1 MCEWR
6 ENLEPFLNS
15 PILHIGVGGGKS
27 DSLETVIMDT
37 DHVRCTSFQILP
49 AISFVLFNMIL
60 CFQLSLMKINQT
72 RVYQSFCHFYVF
84 SKLSQLGLPKRK
96 KKKRPNEKAAVKNI
110 SPYTLEMRVCMYIL
124 FLEVCLLNCSLLRDK
139 GWFQ

>member
-49 AISFVLFNMIL
+49 AISFVLFNVIL

-96 KKKRPNEKAAVKNI
+96 KKKGQMKK
-110 SPYTLEMRVCMYIL
+110 L
-124 FLEVCLLNCSLLRDK
+124 
-139 GWFQ
+139 Q